1 MRNLTYSVLRG
12 LVSASAILTVDSC
25 TSQKTNRGSPQVI
38 YGDHGVV
45 LLLFCIFPGQGIYLS
60 GSFCLELQGF
70 EISQH
75 ETVLCMSAPTGRAW
89 LALGDICQVEPS
101 GI

>member
-1 MRNLTYSVLRG
+1 M
-12 LVSASAILTVDSC
+12 
-25 TSQKTNRGSPQVI
+25 

-45 LLLFCIFPGQGIYLS
+45 LLLFCIFPGQGIRLS

-75 ETVLCMSAPTGRAW
+75 ETVLSCLLLQAELGWRWGIFAKSSQVASKAPII
-89 LALGDICQVEPS
+89 LQHF
-101 GI
+101 